1 MFKIKNDN
9 AKNSTKFSNYIRNV
23 FIRNDKTMTS
33 SDITF
38 LYTNIP
44 IIDTSNIIKEHVKNN
59 DQYTGKTAKPQGKF
73 LDLVILVLTSTWYNF
88 NSKF

>member
-1 MFKIKNDN
+1 
-9 AKNSTKFSNYIRNV
+9 
-23 FIRNDKTMTS
+23 MTS

-44 IIDTSNIIKEHVKNN
+44 IIDMSSIIKEYVKNN

-73 LDLVILVLTSTWYNF
+73 LDLVILVSTSTWYNF